1 MHDAQGA
8 PGKHLAPER
17 FRKVTTSCKCNPSN
31 QSHLS
36 AENQGV
42 PLRALS
48 CLFSCWMKYL
58 SISCNHSTT
67 QVVLLCFLLPRFF
80 FFNWNEER
88 VKLGVFLCN
97 SFMSICGMLLLSPL
111 LVPSFP
117 SLPPPHIC
125 LPPVIPCLSA
135 YLFIELFVYYAP
147 PYLPAVA
154 VCAE

>member
-1 MHDAQGA
+1 MMHRGPQVNIWLQGDSERSKRHVNVTQVIKVVCLQKIRVCHW
-8 PGKHLAPER
+8 GLFLAFLVAEW
-17 FRKVTTSCKCNPSN
+17 SIY
-31 QSHLS
+31 QS
-36 AENQGV
+36 V
-42 PLRALS
+42 VITAL
-48 CLFSCWMKYL
+48 
-58 SISCNHSTT
+58 

-88 VKLGVFLCN
+88 VKLGMFLCN
-97 SFMSICGMLLLSPL
+97 SFMTAICGMLLLSLL

-117 SLPPPHIC
+117 SPPPPHIC

-147 PYLPAVA
+147 PYLPAIT